1 MVRRADADRAG
12 GDLLDS
18 RSVVDP
24 EEQVRFAGPARRHLD
39 VEDPWSDGLVR
50 TEHLLPGPI
59 DKNDLDG
66 SLRQRREVVQAC
78 DVGVDHRRVPF
89 RQGVDL
95 GKDLE
100 PLAESRDRPGLVD
113 MIVFVGCR
121 RADATE

>member
-1 MVRRADADRAG
+1 MPTRIGPAEISSIPAPSSIRKSSSASPA
-12 GDLLDS
+12 
-18 RSVVDP
+18 
-24 EEQVRFAGPARRHLD
+24 PARRHLD

-66 SLRQRREVVQAC
+66 SLRQRREVVQAR

-100 PLAESRDRPGLVD
+100 PLAESRDRPGLVN
-113 MIVFVGCR
+113 MIVFVGGR
-121 RADATE
+121 GADATE